1 MKNTGIKVK
10 IFKSDYNLLGENPAE
25 VERIA
30 NYVDTTMQRI
40 DYQSPNTS
48 VDSIA
53 VVTALNIAE
62 SYFKE
67 KDARREME
75 KSITNLLND
84 ITKKIDDLNKK
95 IEEYI

>member
-10 IFKSDYNLLGENPAE
+10 IFNSDYNLLGENPAE
-25 VERIA
+25 VEKIA

-40 DYQSPNTS
+40 NYQSPNTS

-53 VVTALNIAE
+53 VVAALNIAE

-67 KDARREME
+67 KDGRKEME
-75 KSITNLLND
+75 KSITKLLND
-84 ITKKIDDLNKK
+84 ITRKIDDLNKK
-95 IEEYI
+95 IDEYI

>member
-1 MKNTGIKVK
+1 MKNTGTKVK
-10 IFKSDYNLLGENPAE
+10 IFNSDYNLLGENPAE

-40 DYQSPNTS
+40 NYQSPNTS

-53 VVTALNIAE
+53 VVAALNITE

-67 KDARREME
+67 KDARKDME
-75 KSITNLLND
+75 RSFTKLLND
-84 ITKKIDDLNKK
+84 ITGKIDDLNKK
-95 IEEYI
+95 IDEYI